1 MIKEVGDTLVT
12 FSSIAHLR
20 SRAVRCVWSTAPLP
34 ERQRAPG
41 ADVPARGDPPRAAP
55 LPSPP
60 GRSAGA
66 HPERTGAPRAA
77 YPGDDGGVPGGGY
90 EQQRRQQQQE
100 QQRGAARAP
109 HGALGT
115 TRRLGGRWGR
125 GAGARSLE
133 RGAAGGRTGGRLA
146 RASGP
151 L

>member
-1 MIKEVGDTLVT
+1 MAAVSHFAHRRANPYALNPDTN
-12 FSSIAHLR
+12 
-20 SRAVRCVWSTAPLP
+20 STAHASGTL
-34 ERQRAPG
+34 G
-41 ADVPARGDPPRAAP
+41 V
-55 LPSPP
+55 LV
-60 GRSAGA
+60 AG
-66 HPERTGAPRAA
+66 
-77 YPGDDGGVPGGGY
+77 PGDDGGVPGRGY

-109 HGALGT
+109 HGVLGT

-133 RGAAGGRTGGRLA
+133 RGAEGGRTGGRLA